1 MSGGQESGA
10 RADGGLADGGTAD
23 GGTAAAGPEVRGPA
37 APLVQVRD
45 LVKHF
50 RLQGGWLT
58 GDRQV
63 VHAVDGVSFGIA
75 AGEVLGIVGESGS
88 GKTTLGRLLLRL
100 TEPTSGSVT
109 FDGQDLLRLPGR
121 ELWRLRPSMQV
132 VFQNPFASLSPRLTV
147 RQALAE
153 PLRAH
158 RIAGRREVRARA
170 LDLLEQVGLGAAHL
184 DRFPHELSGGQAQR
198 VAIARALALSPK
210 LLILDE
216 PTSALYVSVQ
226 AHVLAVLEDLRAAAG
241 LTYLFISHDLAVVRH
256 VSDRIGVMYLGKLV
270 ETGRAGEMFAQPLH
284 PYTAALLG
292 ALPRPDF
299 AQRRELTV
307 LEGTVPSPV
316 HPPPG
321 CRFHPR
327 CPLAQEVCRTAEPVL
342 AEHRPG
348 RWAACHLLGAGT
360 GAGGASGPAAQA
372 QAPEGARGK
381 PAAAGSKD
389 GPAAAGPVG
398 SPAAAGHSEK
408 A

>member
-1 MSGGQESGA
+1 VSSGQESGA
-10 RADGGLADGGTAD
+10 QMNGRPADGRTAGGGPQAS
-23 GGTAAAGPEVRGPA
+23 GTA

-50 RLQGGWLT
+50 RLPGGWLT
-58 GDRQV
+58 GDQQV
-63 VHAVDGVSFGIA
+63 VHAVDGVSFDIA

-109 FDGQDLLRLPGR
+109 FAGRDLLHLTGR

-158 RIAGRREVRARA
+158 RVTGRGEVRARA
-170 LDLLEQVGLGAAHL
+170 LELLERVGLGAAHL
-184 DRFPHELSGGQAQR
+184 DRYPHELSGGQAQR

-216 PTSALYVSVQ
+216 PTSALDVSVQ
-226 AHVLAVLEDLRAAAG
+226 AHVLAVLEDLRASAG

-256 VSDRIGVMYLGKLV
+256 ISDRIGVMYLGKLV
-270 ETGRAGEMFAQPLH
+270 ETGCGGEMFAEPLH

-299 AQRRELTV
+299 AQRRGLAV
-307 LEGTVPSPV
+307 LEGAVPSPV

-327 CPLAQEVCRTAEPVL
+327 CPLAQEVCRTAEPALV
-342 AEHRPG
+342 EHRPG
-348 RWAACHLLGAGT
+348 RWAACHLAGT
-360 GAGGASGPAAQA
+360 GTGTGTGPGGASGPVARA
-372 QAPEGARGK
+372 QAPAGAQAK

-389 GPAAAGPVG
+389 GPAAAGPVD
-398 SPAAAGHSEK
+398 SPAVAGHVEK